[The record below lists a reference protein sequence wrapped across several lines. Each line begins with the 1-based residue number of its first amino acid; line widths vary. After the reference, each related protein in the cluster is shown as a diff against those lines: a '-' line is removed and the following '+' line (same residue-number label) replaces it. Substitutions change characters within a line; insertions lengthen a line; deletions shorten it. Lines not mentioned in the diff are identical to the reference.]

1 MLRKIQFLAVIAGI
15 FLLTLSACEELVDET
30 NEEDEITLEAD
41 AGLDFSAEV
50 GALVQLD
57 GGNSSS
63 SEGSFT
69 YFWEFSGIPSE
80 SDVQLED
87 ANTATPSFTPD
98 VQGDYNIELVI
109 TNGNQEDSDQ
119 VTVSVSAASAT
130 PIEVSGE
137 IAEDMIWKDHI
148 SDPDIPDYH
157 ITGHVDLKAQ
167 LQIEPNVLVHVDEDK
182 GFYVNDAGALISEGT
197 AASPVI
203 FDNTNAAAGL
213 LWKGIKVTSSN
224 SLNKLEHT
232 HILHAGNSE
241 IGFSGPDFTTAIGIE
256 GGKLSL
262 LNTTVEQSGG
272 YGLFLH
278 SGELDGFTQNSFIDN
293 TRYAIRINAEQAGQL
308 DGGTSFSD
316 PSSAVQ
322 IYSSALEASTQT
334 TWPDLAGEAR
344 YTVSGHV
351 NLQSHLI
358 IEPGASFD
366 FEEDIALRVYSN
378 GVLEADAAEQ
388 DRIVF
393 TSKKASSG
401 IYWKGIYVN
410 SNDSRNQ
417 LSNVE
422 ISFAGNSE
430 WNFSGYDYAG
440 AIGIEDGQIGLA
452 QATISNSKDYGI
464 YVKTGSFVSFSSNN
478 FEENVVPVALM
489 ANQAGMIDAATTFSN
504 NEWDGIHV
512 YGSTLTEEATWLNLS
527 GDARYRITGDVYAEN
542 GLTLNP
548 GVHMAFDED
557 RKLKIQNSGYF
568 VADGTATDGITLT
581 SSNEAGQI
589 RWEGLWI
596 ASSDARNSLSYVTL
610 DYAGGSEM
618 NFAGPNYFTALGGDN
633 DDAPYVSVNNS
644 VISNSG
650 GYAIYWEG
658 GTINDVTSAAANNTF
673 SNNAE
678 FNDVV
683 MP

>member
-1 MLRKIQFLAVIAGI
+1 MFKKIQFLAVLAGM
-15 FLLTLSACEELVDET
+15 FLLTLSACEELIDET
-30 NEEDEITLEAD
+30 NEEDQITLEAD
-41 AGLDFSAEV
+41 AGIDFSAEV

-57 GGNSSS
+57 GSNSSS
-63 SEGSFT
+63 SEGTFT
-69 YFWEFSGIPSE
+69 YFWEFSSIPSE
-80 SDVQLED
+80 SNAQLED
-87 ANTATPSFTPD
+87 ATTATPSFTPD
-98 VQGDYNIELVI
+98 IQGDYNIELVI
-109 TNGNQEDSDQ
+109 TNGGQEDSDQ
-119 VTVSVSAASAT
+119 VTVSVSTASPT
-130 PIEVSGE
+130 SIEVSGE
-137 IAEDMIWKDHI
+137 ITEDMVWKDHI

-157 ITGHVDLKAQ
+157 ITGHVYLNAQ
-167 LQIEPNVLVHVDEDK
+167 LQIEPNVLVHVDEDR
-182 GFYVNDAGALISEGT
+182 GFYVNDPGTFISEGT

-203 FDNTNAAAGL
+203 FESSDAAAGL
-213 LWKGIKVTSSN
+213 LWKGMRVNSSS

-241 IGFSGPDFTTAIGIE
+241 IGFSGQDFTTAIGIE

-278 SGELDGFTQNSFIDN
+278 SGELDGFTENAFIDN
-293 TRYAIRINAEQAGQL
+293 TQYGIRINAEQAGKL

-322 IYSSALEASTQT
+322 IYSSTLEASMQT
-334 TWPDLAGEAR
+334 TWPDLAGDAR

-388 DRIVF
+388 ERIVF
-393 TSKKASSG
+393 TSKRASSG

-410 SNDSRNQ
+410 SNDLNNQ

-440 AIGIEDGQIGLA
+440 AVGIEDGQIGLA
-452 QATISNSKDYGI
+452 QTTISNSKAYGI
-464 YVKTGSFVSFSSNN
+464 YVKTGGFVSFSSNS
-478 FEENVVPVALM
+478 FEENAVPIALM
-489 ANQAGMIDAATTFSN
+489 ANQAGMIDEATTFSN
-504 NEWDGIHV
+504 NGWDGIHI
-512 YGSTLTEEATWLNLS
+512 YGSTLTEEATWMNLS
-527 GDARYRITGDVYAEN
+527 GDARYRITGDVYTDA
-542 GLTLNP
+542 GLTLDP
-548 GVHMAFDED
+548 GAHLAFDED
-557 RKLKIQNSGYF
+557 RKLKIQDTGYF

-589 RWEGLWI
+589 RWEGVWI
-596 ASSDARNSLSYVTL
+596 ASSDARNSLNYVTM

-618 NFAGPNYFTALGGDN
+618 NFAGPNYFTALGGD
-633 DDAPYVSVNNS
+633 DDDSPYVSVTNS

-658 GTINDVTSAAANNTF
+658 GTINDATSAAANNTF
-673 SNNAE
+673 TNNAE
-678 FNDVV
+678 ANDVV